1 MLSGASAPVQHNLIL
16 TPMFQTLRKGATIYI
31 LDKTS
36 TPEVKIGYVENVTLP
51 RPMYPTYN
59 PAVSLGTNMQ
69 RVVDI
74 TVRVGEEKKE
84 FSVPSD
90 LSIHTYGDYTISENK
105 EAMISEVDSLMQ
117 NSKEVIESVDKHKAA
132 ISAYEDILKQ
142 LNPVY
147 AKEQERDSTI
157 DKLTQQVNGMQTTLD
172 RLETILLRNNI
183 NGSN

>member
-1 MLSGASAPVQHNLIL
+1 
-16 TPMFQTLRKGATIYI
+16 MFSTLRKGATIYI
-31 LDKTS
+31 LDRTS
-36 TPEVKIGYVENVTLP
+36 EPEVKVGYIDNVTLP
-51 RPMYPTYN
+51 RLMYPTFN

-74 TVRVGEEKKE
+74 TVRIGEEKKE

-105 EAMISEVDSLMQ
+105 EAMISEVDSLLQ
-117 NSKEVIESVDKHKAA
+117 NSKDVLDSVDKHKAA
-132 ISAYEDILKQ
+132 IDAYENILKT

-157 DKLTQQVNGMQTTLD
+157 DKLTQQVTGMQSTLN
-172 RLETILLRNNI
+172 RLESLLLNNGT
-183 NGSN
+183 NGSR